1 MNNEIRNR
9 GIAQPLPGGKEDK
22 RAKADEKNKELEN
35 LSEAELEKAI
45 GENKLVDKDS
55 PAK

>member
-22 RAKADEKNKELEN
+22 RAKAEKNKELEN